1 MKYQSPKY
9 ELTNIQAIDVITA
22 SPNSYEIE
30 EDKENKGFGNIIIKA
45 SSIF

>member
-9 ELTNIQAIDVITA
+9 ELTDICSLDVITA
-22 SPNSYEIE
+22 SSNSYEIE

-45 SSIF
+45 SNIF